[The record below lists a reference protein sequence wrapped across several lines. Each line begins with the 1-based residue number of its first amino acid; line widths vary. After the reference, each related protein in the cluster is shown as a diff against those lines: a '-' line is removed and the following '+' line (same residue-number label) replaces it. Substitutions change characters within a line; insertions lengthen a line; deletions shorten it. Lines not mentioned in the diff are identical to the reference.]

1 MTFDG
6 PRLRRDLVS
15 TISLED
21 GIKCVD
27 VYDPT
32 RGSSFRLFDYEYSVA
47 LAFDGRPLAKV
58 IPWVRLSTGLE
69 LTAEQLR
76 AFAER
81 LDQLG
86 FLASDQARTPGLAPE
101 ERPALVTRTVAEAPP
116 TPVPIVAQPLSV
128 EVPGLVPSQPV
139 GVEAP
144 VPVPAQPA
152 PAGDEAPAPPAAESR
167 LATVEPEAEAAASET
182 PSPSGLPAAEPP
194 AAAFTPPP
202 DALPAAEPPAAVL
215 TPSSEALPAAEPPA
229 AVLTPSSDVLPAA
242 EPPAAVLTPSS
253 EALPAA
259 EPPAAVLTPS
269 SEALP
274 AAEPPAAVLIAA
286 SPPDGPS
293 QAQPPLLAVDGSPA
307 PADSSLPPASAATQE
322 PSPVP
327 LDTRPPA
334 ALDKAP
340 PRTLPRAGTPPPHP
354 NLPPQGRKSA
364 AEVGDGTS
372 RLRTA
377 QVGAGVLTPEPR
389 RVLTPPPLLTPA
401 PVVTPARL
409 RPATA
414 RGSSWILYALFG
426 TLAALA
432 VGLLAVPLALK
443 PHPPAAVR
451 VRVVVAKPTAILRW
465 FDGAA
470 PLEALPGQTLSFPVG
485 GKVIRLAS
493 PGISVR
499 PGDLVAATDLAR
511 WALADLA
518 QQQERLAYFEQLS
531 RGVRDTGD
539 EKRVGAAR
547 AKVEFRAGL
556 VERMRVA
563 VSRVAVVAEAP
574 GQVEATLATLGQ
586 TVRPGAPAVRLR
598 SAGWRANFELPR
610 TLAANLRRQGF
621 CSAEIDGRPV
631 ACSLAPSG
639 GDETHVV
646 IDLTP
651 ETATASGHPVHL
663 AHARFADAFL
673 LPASALSRVG
683 DSDRVLLVAPTGR
696 AEVRS
701 VTVADR
707 GAADAVI
714 TQGLDAGDAVI
725 IESSEP
731 VAAGARVRTTE
742 HE

>member
-229 AVLTPSSDVLPAA
+229 AVL
-242 EPPAAVLTPSS
+242 
-253 EALPAA
+253 
-259 EPPAAVLTPS
+259 
-269 SEALP
+269 
-274 AAEPPAAVLIAA
+274 IAA

-340 PRTLPRAGTPPPHP
+340 PRTLPRAGTPPPLP

>member
-86 FLASDQARTPGLAPE
+86 FLASDQARTPGLAPD

-229 AVLTPSSDVLPAA
+229 AVL
-242 EPPAAVLTPSS
+242 
-253 EALPAA
+253 
-259 EPPAAVLTPS
+259 
-269 SEALP
+269 
-274 AAEPPAAVLIAA
+274 IAA

-340 PRTLPRAGTPPPHP
+340 PRTLPRAGTPPPLP

>member
-1 MTFDG
+1 MAPARSAGKDAGMTFDG

-229 AVLTPSSDVLPAA
+229 AVLTPSS
-242 EPPAAVLTPSS
+242 
-253 EALPAA
+253 
-259 EPPAAVLTPS
+259 
-269 SEALP
+269 EALP

-340 PRTLPRAGTPPPHP
+340 PRTLPRAGTPPPLP

>member
-86 FLASDQARTPGLAPE
+86 FLASDQARTPGLAPD

-229 AVLTPSSDVLPAA
+229 AVLTPSS
-242 EPPAAVLTPSS
+242 
-253 EALPAA
+253 
-259 EPPAAVLTPS
+259 
-269 SEALP
+269 EALP

-340 PRTLPRAGTPPPHP
+340 PRTLPRAGTPPPLP

>member
-229 AVLTPSSDVLPAA
+229 AVLTPSS
-242 EPPAAVLTPSS
+242 
-253 EALPAA
+253 
-259 EPPAAVLTPS
+259 
-269 SEALP
+269 EALP

-340 PRTLPRAGTPPPHP
+340 PRTLPRAGTPPPLP